1 MKEKILAAITAGVL
15 TTALMTGTVFA
26 ADTEVQGDKELK
38 GGLRIYRSQPQQL
51 HGRDPEGF
59 Q

>member
-26 ADTEVQGDKELK
+26 AD
-38 GGLRIYRSQPQQL
+38 RSAV
-51 HGRDPEGF
+51 
-59 Q
+59 